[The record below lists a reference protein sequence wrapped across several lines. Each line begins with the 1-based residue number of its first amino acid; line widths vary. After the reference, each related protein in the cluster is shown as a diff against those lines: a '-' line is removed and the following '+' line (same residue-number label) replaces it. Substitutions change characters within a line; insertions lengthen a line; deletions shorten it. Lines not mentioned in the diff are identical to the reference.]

1 MAATI
6 DPLRRIAAL
15 DYDRPGGRAA
25 VTLPGT
31 GFERERPGGGD
42 VNRRRDP
49 LIHDLFGRGRV
60 VSFEELP
67 VGRLARELEAQPPA
81 DRDVVRPIGR
91 DFIAL
96 VAGNGGVLGEA
107 SSLDGGL
114 RRRSGPFACCCR
126 RAKQYCERY

>member
-1 MAATI
+1 MVATI

-15 DYDRPGGRAA
+15 DHDRPTGCAA

-31 GFERERPGGGD
+31 GFEREWPSGGD

-49 LIHDLFGRGRV
+49 LIHDLFGRNRV
-60 VSFEELP
+60 ISFEELP
-67 VGRLARELEAQPPA
+67 VGRLARELQAQPPA

-91 DFIAL
+91 DLIDL
-96 VAGNGGVLGEA
+96 VVGNGGVLGEA
-107 SSLDGGL
+107 SCLDGSL
-114 RRRSGPFACCCR
+114 RRRGGRFARCCR